1 MKKKILSLF
10 FIVSSIILANN
21 LLKNGDFQKELSREV
36 PDKNGYVD
44 TNSSWIKHFNSG
56 GAGSIEIVNG
66 EVIAVSKNENAPEH
80 GVQLIQAPIQ
90 LNAGA
95 IYEVSFKIE
104 GEKETEVTVKIGAD
118 ADRGYYAYSLETIE
132 IKPGKKE
139 YKYSFE
145 MLAETDLKGRFEF
158 WFTKTTIPVK
168 IKDVKL
174 KEIGKI
180 EENRMINLRR
190 FDKQEKYNVLRSNI
204 NELSDLEISNIKKL
218 KINDIFQKKIDLEK
232 DGKYVVNINGLGIY
246 EIGLVN
252 NDGFTEKVDLDL
264 SKEKNKQIVLEYK
277 NKSEKNGKFYIKK
290 LSKDGKLD
298 KVELKKYIGNLLW
311 SDEFEYEGL
320 PLENKW
326 TYEVGGHGW
335 GNAELQYYTNGN
347 PNNVNVKNG
356 NLIITA
362 KKESLENNDYTSTR
376 IVSKN
381 KNDML
386 YGRIEIKAKLPS
398 AVGTWPAIWMMPTDS
413 EYGEWPKSGEIDIM
427 EHVGY
432 DLGVVHGTV
441 HTEKYYWKKS
451 NQKGAKI
458 DVANP
463 DENFAVYAM
472 EWTPNIIKI
481 YKDNILYFEYEKE
494 ELSSDAWP
502 FDKKFYL
509 IMNIAVGGAWGGQ
522 QGVDENNFPQEM
534 VIDYVR
540 VYDLGIDNN

>member
-21 LLKNGDFQKELSREV
+21 LLKNGDFQKELSKEI
-36 PDKNGYVD
+36 PDKNGYVE
-44 TNSSWIKHFNSG
+44 TENSWIKHFNSG
-56 GAGSIEIVNG
+56 GEGSIEVVNG
-66 EVIAVSKNENAPEH
+66 ELVAVSKNKNAPEH
-80 GVQLIQAPIQ
+80 GVQLIQAPIE
-90 LNAGA
+90 LKAGV
-95 IYEVSFKIE
+95 IYEVSFEAKTD
-104 GEKETEVTVKIGAD
+104 KDTEVTVKIGAD
-118 ADRGYYAYSLETIE
+118 GDRGYYAYSLETID
-132 IKPGKKE
+132 IKSEKE
-139 YKYSFE
+139 EYTYSFE
-145 MLAETDLKGRFEF
+145 MLAESDLKGRFEF
-158 WFTKTTIPVK
+158 WFTKTMDPVK
-168 IKDVKL
+168 IKNVKL

-190 FDKQEKYNVLRSNI
+190 FDKQKKYNA
-204 NELSDLEISNIKKL
+204 LSANLNALVDSEILNIKNL
-218 KINDIFQKKIDLEK
+218 KTNEIFEKKIDLEK
-232 DGKYVVNINGLGIY
+232 DGKYSVDINGLGIY

-252 NDGFTEKVDLDL
+252 NDGIKEKIEIDL

-277 NKSEKNGKFYIKK
+277 NSSEKDGKFYVKK
-290 LSKDGKLD
+290 LSKDGKTN

-326 TYEVGGHGW
+326 TYDVGGHGW
-335 GNAELQYYTNGN
+335 GNAELQYYTDGS
-347 PNNVNVKNG
+347 PNNVSVKDG
-356 NLIITA
+356 KLTITA
-362 KKESLENNDYTSTR
+362 RKEKIGDNDYTSAR

-386 YGRIEIKAKLPS
+386 YGRIDIKAKLPN

-458 DVANP
+458 DVENP
-463 DENFAVYAM
+463 DQDFSVYSM

-481 YKDNILYFEYEKE
+481 YKDDVLYFEYEKE

-522 QGVDENNFPQEM
+522 QGVNENSFPQEM

-540 VYDLGIDNN
+540 VYDLGIDKK